1 MMSRARI
8 KAWQKAVVRRLSGG
22 EVNVRRYTPGVEDV
36 QTNVPLLL
44 SELGEARTGT
54 VKSRLVAILNI
65 YVSWK

>member
-22 EVNVRRYTPGVEDV
+22 EVKVRRYTPGVVDV

-44 SELGEARTGT
+44 SKVGDVRTGT
-54 VKSRLVAILNI
+54 VKSVLVAIFN
-65 YVSWK
+65 VR